1 MSLHFHT
8 SVPASCFNRTRSKDI
23 SNRSNANKF
32 IVLQARKHVAT
43 AKVFDENIAR
53 RTANYH
59 PPIWTHDY
67 IQSLQSDFVGESCDE
82 RAMKLV
88 AEVRTMLDRVLDPLE
103 KLELVDTLQRLGL
116 SYHYENDTKRILES
130 VNAEE
135 SNVVWKKGNLYATAL
150 EFRLLRQHGYKV
162 TPEVFSS
169 FMDEMGNFKAGLCE
183 DCKGLLNLYEASYH
197 LVEGESILENARD
210 FAAKHLKQCLKQN
223 KDEYQFMLVEHAL
236 ELPLH
241 WRIERLEARWFIDVY
256 ERREDKIPILLE
268 LAKLDFNIVQA
279 VHQDDLRYASN
290 YAQQHDKMNY
300 HLARGHQNNFLL
312 STANFAKKIAN
323 LKKSGWW
330 TDLGLGEKLTFAR
343 DRLMGNF
350 LWTVGVASDPQF
362 GHARRT
368 LTKINALITII
379 DDVYDVYGTL
389 DELELFTE
397 AVERWDV
404 NAMELLP
411 EYMKICF
418 LALYNSINEMAFD
431 TIKEQGFDSIPF
443 LKEMWADL
451 CKAYLVEA
459 KWYYGGYTPTLKEYI
474 DNAWISI
481 SAPVILSHA
490 YFLTNSIRK
499 ECLECLKEHSQV
511 VYCTSMILR
520 LVNDLET
527 SSDELERGDVPK
539 SIQCY
544 MHETGFSKE
553 EARHYIRNLIDAT
566 WKMMNENRIAQS
578 PFSQT
583 FIQIALNLARM
594 AQCMYQY
601 GDGHGIEV
609 NETNN
614 RVLSLLVL
622 PIPLQLGLN
631 TYN

>member
-1 MSLHFHT
+1 MSLQFHT

-32 IVLQARKHVAT
+32 IVLQARKLVAT

-88 AEVRTMLDRVLDPLE
+88 GEVRTMLDRVLDPLE

-223 KDEYQFMLVEHAL
+223 KDEYLFMLVEHAL

-279 VHQDDLRYASN
+279 VHQDDLRYAS
-290 YAQQHDKMNY
+290 K
-300 HLARGHQNNFLL
+300 
-312 STANFAKKIAN
+312 
-323 LKKSGWW
+323 WW

-443 LKEMWADL
+443 LKEMWAEL

-499 ECLECLKEHSQV
+499 ECLECLKEHSHV

-520 LVNDLET
+520 FANDLET
-527 SSDELERGDVPK
+527 SWDELERGDVPK

-544 MHETGFSKE
+544 MREIGFSKE

-566 WKMMNENRIAQS
+566 WKRMNENRIAQS
-578 PFSQT
+578 PFSHT

-594 AQCMYQY
+594 AQCMYQH

>member
-1 MSLHFHT
+1 MSLHFLT
-8 SVPASCFNRTRSKDI
+8 SVPASCFNRTHSKDI

-32 IVLQARKHVAT
+32 IVPQARKLVAT
-43 AKVFDENIAR
+43 AKVFDEKIAR

-59 PPIWTHDY
+59 PPIWKDDY

-82 RAMKLV
+82 RAMELV
-88 AEVRTMLDRVLDPLE
+88 GEVRTMLDKVPDPLE

-116 SYHYENDTKRILES
+116 SYHYENDIKRILES
-130 VNAEE
+130 VKAEE
-135 SNVVWKKGNLYATAL
+135 SNIVWKKGNLYATAL
-150 EFRLLRQHGYKV
+150 EFRLQRQHGYKV
-162 TPEVFSS
+162 TPDVFSS

-197 LVEGESILENARD
+197 LGEGESILENARD
-210 FAAKHLKQCLKQN
+210 FAAEHLKQCLKQN
-223 KDEYQFMLVEHAL
+223 KDEYLFMLVEHAL

-241 WRIERLEARWFIDVY
+241 WRIERLEARWFIDAY
-256 ERREDKIPILLE
+256 ERREDKIPILSE
-268 LAKLDFNIVQA
+268 LAKLDFNMVQA
-279 VHQDDLRYASN
+279 VHQDDLRYAS
-290 YAQQHDKMNY
+290 K
-300 HLARGHQNNFLL
+300 
-312 STANFAKKIAN
+312 
-323 LKKSGWW
+323 WW
-330 TDLGLGEKLTFAR
+330 SDLGLGEKLTFAR

-379 DDVYDVYGTL
+379 DDLYDVYGTL

-443 LKEMWADL
+443 LRKMWADL

-459 KWYYGGYTPTLKEYI
+459 KWYHGGYTPTLKEYI
-474 DNAWISI
+474 DNAWISG
-481 SAPVILSHA
+481 SAPVMLSHA
-490 YFLTNSIRK
+490 YISTNSIRK
-499 ECLECLKEHSQV
+499 ECLECLKEYSHI
-511 VYCTSMILR
+511 VYSTSMILR
-520 LVNDLET
+520 LANDLAT
-527 SSDELERGDVPK
+527 SSDELQRGDVMK

-544 MHETGFSKE
+544 MHETSFSEE
-553 EARHYIRNLIDAT
+553 EARHYVKNLIDAT
-566 WKMMNENRIAQS
+566 WKSMNENRIAQS
-578 PFSQT
+578 AFSQT
-583 FIQIALNLARM
+583 FIQMALNVARM
-594 AQCMYQY
+594 AQCMYQH

-631 TYN
+631 TNI